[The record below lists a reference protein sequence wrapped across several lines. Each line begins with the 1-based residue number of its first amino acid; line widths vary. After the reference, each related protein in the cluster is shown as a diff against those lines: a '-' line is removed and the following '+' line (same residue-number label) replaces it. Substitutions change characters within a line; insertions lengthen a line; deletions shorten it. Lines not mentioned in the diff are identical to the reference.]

1 MGSLQG
7 VMSYQTWRG
16 AQTMGAGGDGQ
27 HLTERQRKWFASVE
41 ASLERDTGKTLPEWV
56 AIARA
61 CPETTPGKRTGWLR
75 EHYGLGVNRI
85 AHILSEAFPAE
96 AGWDDPAALRAA
108 LWKDPAS
115 TAILEAVEGAVRD
128 FPDLV
133 AGQRKGFSAW
143 SRNFQFAAVRPLKCG
158 KARLG
163 LCVTPDADPRL
174 VAPKNEGWSERLKAA
189 LTLKGPQDVDAALKG
204 LLQKAWDAS

>member
-1 MGSLQG
+1 
-7 VMSYQTWRG
+7 
-16 AQTMGAGGDGQ
+16 MGAGGDGEN
-27 HLTERQRKWFASVE
+27 LTERQKKWFASVE
-41 ASLERDTGKTLPEWV
+41 ASLERDTGKRIAEWV
-56 AIARA
+56 AIART
-61 CPETTPGKRTGWLR
+61 CPETRPGKRVEWLR

-85 AHILSEAFPAE
+85 AHILSVAFPSE
-96 AGWDDPAALRAA
+96 GGWDDANALRAA

-115 TAILEAVEGAVRD
+115 TAIFEAVEAAVAG
-128 FPDLV
+128 FPGLV
-133 AGQRKGFSAW
+133 TGQRKGFSAW
-143 SRNFQFAAVRPLKCG
+143 SRNFQFAAVRPLKGG

-189 LTLKGPQDVDAALKG
+189 LTLEAPKEVDAALIG